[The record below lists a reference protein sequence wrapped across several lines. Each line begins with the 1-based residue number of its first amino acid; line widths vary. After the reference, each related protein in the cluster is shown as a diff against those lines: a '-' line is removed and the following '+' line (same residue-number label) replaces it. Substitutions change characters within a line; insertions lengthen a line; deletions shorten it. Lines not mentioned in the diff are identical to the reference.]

1 MANAIGPSC
10 SIIWAAMQGGT
21 RGLGDFVK
29 IRQLA

>member
-10 SIIWAAMQGGT
+10 SIIWAAVHGGT
-21 RGLGDFVK
+21 RGFSDFVK